1 MSRSRRNSVRLP
13 DDRLE
18 RLQRL
23 CQETGYD
30 VSQLVRQALDAL
42 PASEPALAPNGV
54 PPRRVSPPE
63 EVFDLVPKYLGW
75 GRGDLREER
84 NRQFKQPLAVCFACK
99 KLYPRTRGIIEGY
112 EALLQICEF
121 FGLGEGV

>member
-1 MSRSRRNSVRLP
+1 MSRSRRISVRLP

-30 VSQLVRQALDAL
+30 VSQLVRQALDVY
-42 PASEPALAPNGV
+42 SEPALAPNGV
-54 PPRRVSPPE
+54 PPRRLSPPE
-63 EVFDLVPKYLGW
+63 EIFDLVPKYLGW
-75 GRGDLREER
+75 GRGDLRQER
-84 NRQFKQPLAVCFACK
+84 NHQFKQLLAICFACK
-99 KLYPRTRGIIEGY
+99 KLYPRTPGIIKGY